1 MARGELPHFLDVLPT
16 RGEAIAAAEGGRQ
29 ESGHPALALPRL
41 LPLLLQ
47 AANDEVVCLN
57 HFESGQ
63 FSRHNYS
70 LRVGSA
76 KRGRVGGL
84 IIAGIVIGLG
94 GDVVLEVGPN
104 GFLIVELIDDFACLL
119 DGLDDELDLVIQV
132 IYLLDLDLYEVVL
145 QNLLAPLRITPDA
158 LL

>member
-1 MARGELPHFLDVLPT
+1 
-16 RGEAIAAAEGGRQ
+16 
-29 ESGHPALALPRL
+29 
-41 LPLLLQ
+41 
-47 AANDEVVCLN
+47 
-57 HFESGQ
+57 
-63 FSRHNYS
+63 
-70 LRVGSA
+70 VGSA